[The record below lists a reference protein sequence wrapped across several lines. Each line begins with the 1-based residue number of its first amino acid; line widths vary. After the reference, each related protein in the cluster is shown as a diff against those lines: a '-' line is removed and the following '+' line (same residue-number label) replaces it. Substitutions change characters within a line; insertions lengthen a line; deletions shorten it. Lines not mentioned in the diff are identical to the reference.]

1 MNPLFADAGNI
12 KQFLGQTD
20 FLLGL
25 NITFQVMAITEMSP
39 GHQHTVT
46 PVLERLQHEHR
57 IDPARTH
64 HAHGSDARGIL
75 QS

>member
-1 MNPLFADAGNI
+1 MNPFLTNACDI

-20 FLLGL
+20 FLFGL

-39 GHQHTVT
+39 GHQYAVG
-46 PVLERLQHEHR
+46 PVLERFENEQR
-57 IDPARTH
+57 VDPAGTH
-64 HAHGSDARGIL
+64 HTHGSDTGRIL